1 MKVSDF
7 KEIFALLF
15 PLIKELVDY
24 LKNRDLRALKLE
36 QKNAKT
42 PEEKREVAR
51 KIANR
56 KFN

>member
-1 MKVSDF
+1 MKISDF
-7 KEIFALLF
+7 KEIFTLLF

-24 LKNRDLRALKLE
+24 LKNRELRALKLE
-36 QKNAKT
+36 QRNAKT

>member
-1 MKVSDF
+1 MKISDF
-7 KEIFALLF
+7 KEIFTLLF

-24 LKNRDLRALKLE
+24 LNNRDLRALKIE
-36 QKNAKT
+36 QRNAKT